1 MAEILGEFDQPSPSP
16 VGFCEQIPLEEYDQR
31 SAQTTQTALHGLM
44 HHLDAN
50 PEEYYKIIRRKKAD
64 NLKLLQFVKVKV
76 MNKLQDD
83 YLLKYFPEQ
92 QCQEELESLKREMA
106 SAYDYAQGLSIDD
119 RGKWLIKIIDENRCQ

>member
-1 MAEILGEFDQPSPSP
+1 
-16 VGFCEQIPLEEYDQR
+16 
-31 SAQTTQTALHGLM
+31 M